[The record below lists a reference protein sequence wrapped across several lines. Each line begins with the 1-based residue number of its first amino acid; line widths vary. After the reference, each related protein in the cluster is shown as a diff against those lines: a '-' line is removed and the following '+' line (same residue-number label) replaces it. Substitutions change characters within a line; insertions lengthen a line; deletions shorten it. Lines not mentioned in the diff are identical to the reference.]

1 VKAFK
6 DPLYIRI
13 LSGMFFAGAFIWVA
27 VRYFQVDVDVIYVF
41 LIMSVIFV
49 AGLIVLGLVFS
60 VLLRLMRRRSGS
72 GLLDAVSDSDAALS
86 EDSISAASLVSAE
99 PAVGDTHKTPE
110 DVTAPQHKK
119 P

>member
-27 VRYFQVDVDVIYVF
+27 IRYFQVDVDVIYVF

-49 AGLIVLGLVFS
+49 AGMIVLGLVFS
-60 VLLRLMRRRSGS
+60 VILRLLRRRHGS
-72 GLLDAVSDSDAALS
+72 GLLDAIGNG
-86 EDSISAASLVSAE
+86 DSIIDEKNTDERAA
-99 PAVGDTHKTPE
+99 GDERSRP
-110 DVTAPQHKK
+110 
-119 P
+119 